1 MKRLIICLYILFSA
15 LHLTAGEQYI
25 YTKISNHNGLTSTV
39 NCIYKEKD
47 GVVWLGTPRGLYS
60 FNGYNIKHFNDSL
73 FIGRAVYDIEED
85 LKGGIWVLT
94 DRGIIHRK
102 RGEEVFNVVS
112 CVQEKETPSLMSMC
126 QDEDGLWFGG
136 IGRIYR
142 YTYKGDQLSPYCN
155 LENRNCSIITKTGIS
170 TLMCSSSNGGILV
183 NTQTGEV
190 TNLPT
195 DSPDE
200 ISAVLLD
207 SKGRL
212 WIAGYNHGI
221 WAYDKDWTL
230 LRSYSTKNSSL
241 SSDLIICLTEKDG
254 KIWAGTDGGGI
265 NIIDLESDRINVLS
279 YIPGDSSSFPAH
291 SIKSIYTDNYGN
303 IWAGSTRDGLIKVSS
318 SGMKTYSDS
327 HIGLSDGMT
336 NHTVLCLFQEEEK
349 DTIWIG
355 TDGGGLNRF
364 DPATKKFTHYPSTLG
379 TKIITISTYSE
390 SELALSVYS
399 GGIWIFNKNTGSVSP
414 LEIKDDALC
423 HFMKYTGRS
432 LLTSNGKNGELYFIA
447 DFIKMYDRKT
457 GLCTSVTLEGEG
469 RTSGSIYIIGTG
481 EKGLYVHDL
490 FSIYILNGDR
500 LSKIGTAEGHR
511 ISSGYLGDDGDIW
524 LATNKGLCRFDENS
538 RSIHHIETNLFMGTS
553 TVVWDGKSKVWI
565 GAGSSL
571 YAYLTDEDSFAMF
584 GESDGAYPNEYLS
597 KPRLLSNNGD
607 VYIGGVQGLLRI
619 DSEYTIDASEVPELS
634 LYDISVDKERIYSG
648 KDGVYKVPRNSK
660 TLSISVSTQETDI
673 SRHKMYRFS
682 IPGSGK
688 DYRLTSPTLEIR
700 DLPEPGR
707 YDVLAS
713 CTKRNGEWTEPFKI
727 MTIKIPRPWY
737 LSRWFIAGV
746 LVFITIIG
754 SGVVIGLMFR
764 KTSRLKLALKEQEQT
779 MYEEKVRML
788 INISH
793 ELRTPLTLI
802 MAPLKRLLGEAD
814 PQESQTAT
822 LQRIYRQSKR
832 MKILLDMVLDLR
844 KFEEGKNGLRME
856 KADFNKWIG
865 RVIDDIIKEEDAEGI
880 VIDIEADTK
889 VEEVEFDSRKCETIL
904 TNILMNA
911 VKHSTKGDHIHIRTS
926 LQENGN
932 VRVSISDEG
941 PGLGDID
948 KSKIFTRF
956 YQSANE
962 QYGSGIGL
970 SYSKILVELQGGQI
984 GAENNPDKGATF
996 WWEIPVRFGGAQ
1008 DIPSKAY
1015 LNEIIDDNS
1024 ADLFSAPETGSFNTS
1039 STRLLLVDDSQ
1050 DLLDFLREAL
1060 TGEFT
1065 EIITSTSGNKAMAL
1079 LNSGKLPDII
1089 VSDVNM
1095 PDGDGYRFCSAL
1107 KGNEKYSHIPIV
1119 LLTARGDGQS
1129 QIDSYK
1135 AGADAFMAKPF
1146 EVDTLLELLKG
1157 MLRKKHEIKKKY
1169 LDNEDDITSEYGSN
1183 EEGFIIRLNKI
1194 ISEHLDNP
1202 DLDQQ
1207 LLCREMGMSRAS
1219 LFNKMKTIT
1228 GSGAKEYITKIR
1240 IEKAKGLIENTDLTI
1255 AEVSDKTGFASQS
1268 YFSTAFKSNTGFTP
1282 SQYKQQNKKK

>member
-1 MKRLIICLYILFSA
+1 MKRLLLCLYVILSA
-15 LHLTAGEQYI
+15 LSLTAGEQYI
-25 YTKISNHNGLTSTV
+25 YTKISNQNGLTSTV

-85 LKGGIWVLT
+85 LKGGIWILT
-94 DRGIIHRK
+94 DRGIMHRK
-102 RGEEVFNVVS
+102 RGEEVFNVVR
-112 CVQEKETPSLMSMC
+112 CAQEKETPSFMSMC

-136 IGRIYR
+136 VGRIYR
-142 YTYKGDQLSPYCN
+142 YTYKEDQLSPFCD
-155 LENRNCSIITKTGIS
+155 LENRNCSIITKTGG
-170 TLMCSSSNGGILV
+170 TALMCGSSNGGVLV
-183 NTQTGEV
+183 NTLTGEV

-200 ISAVLLD
+200 ISAVLPD

-212 WIAGYNHGI
+212 WIACYNHGI

-230 LRSYSTKNSSL
+230 LRSYSTQNSSL
-241 SSDLIICLTEKDG
+241 SSDLIICLTEKNG

-265 NIIDLESDRINVLS
+265 NIIDLENDRINVLS

-303 IWAGSTRDGLIKVSS
+303 VWAGSTRDGLIKVSP

-349 DTIWIG
+349 DPIWIG

-399 GGIWIFNKNTGSVSP
+399 GGIWIFNKNTGSVRP

-432 LLTSNGKNGELYFIA
+432 LLTSNGKNGEMYFIA

-457 GLCTSVTLEGEG
+457 GLCTPVTPEGEE
-469 RTSGSIYIIGTG
+469 RFSGSIYVIGTG

-490 FSIYILNGDR
+490 FSIYIVNEGKIR
-500 LSKIGTAEGHR
+500 KIGTAAGQR
-511 ISSGYLGDDGDIW
+511 ISSGYLGGKGDIW

-538 RSIHHIETNLFMGTS
+538 TSTHHIETNLFMGTS

-584 GESDGAYPNEYLS
+584 GESDGASANEYLS
-597 KPRLLSNNGD
+597 KPRLLSSNGD

-619 DSEYTIDASEVPELS
+619 DSEFTIDASEIPELS

-648 KDGVYKVPRNSK
+648 KDGVYRVPRNSK
-660 TLSISVSTQETDI
+660 TLSISVSAQETDI

-713 CTKRNGEWTEPFKI
+713 CTKRNGEWTEPSKI

-737 LSRWFIAGV
+737 LSGWFIAGV

-754 SGVVIGLMFR
+754 AGVVIGLMFR

-779 MYEEKVRML
+779 IYEEKVRML

-814 PQESQTAT
+814 PQEPQTAT

-856 KADFNKWIG
+856 KADFNKWLG
-865 RVIDDIIKEEDAEGI
+865 GVIEDIIKEEDAEGI
-880 VIDIEADTK
+880 MIDIETDAN
-889 VEEVEFDSRKCETIL
+889 VEEVEFDSRKCETIMM
-904 TNILMNA
+904 NILMNA
-911 VKHSTKGDHIHIRTS
+911 VKHSAKGSHIHIRTS

-932 VRVSISDEG
+932 VRVSVSDEG
-941 PGLGDID
+941 PGLREID

-996 WWEIPVRFGGAQ
+996 WWEIPVRSGGVAE
-1008 DIPSKAY
+1008 IPSKAY
-1015 LNEIIDDNS
+1015 LNEIMDDNS
-1024 ADLFSAPETGSFNTS
+1024 ADVFSAPENESFSTS

-1065 EIITSTSGNKAMAL
+1065 EIITATSGNKAL
-1079 LNSGKLPDII
+1079 TILNNGRLPDII

-1095 PDGDGYRFCSAL
+1095 PDGDGYRLCSAL
-1107 KGNEKYSHIPIV
+1107 KGNEKHSHIPIV

-1169 LDNEDDITSEYGSN
+1169 LDNEGTLTPEYGSN

-1194 ISEHLDNP
+1194 ISDNLSNP
-1202 DLDQQ
+1202 DLDQV
-1207 LLCREMGMSRAS
+1207 LLCREMGLSRAS
-1219 LFNKMKTIT
+1219 LFNKMKSIT
-1228 GSGAKEYITKIR
+1228 GAGAKEYITRIR
-1240 IEKAKGLIENTDLTI
+1240 IEKAKSLMENTEMSI
-1255 AEVSDKTGFASQS
+1255 AEIADKTGFASQS
-1268 YFSTAFKSNTGFTP
+1268 YFSTAFKTSTGLTP

>member
-1 MKRLIICLYILFSA
+1 MKRLFLCLLILFAA
-15 LHLTAGEQYI
+15 LSLTAGEQYI
-25 YTKISNHNGLTSTV
+25 YTKISNQNGLTSTV

-47 GVVWLGTPRGLYS
+47 GAVWLGTPRGLYS

-94 DRGIIHRK
+94 DRWVMHRK
-102 RGEEVFNVVS
+102 RGEEAFTVIS
-112 CVQEKETPSLMSMC
+112 AQSSETPSLMSMC
-126 QDEDGLWFGG
+126 QDKEGLWFGG
-136 IGRIYR
+136 VGCIYR
-142 YTYKGDQLSPYCN
+142 YTYKEDRLLPFCS
-155 LENRNCSIITKTGIS
+155 LEGRQCPIINKTDSS
-170 TLMCSSSNGGILV
+170 TLMCSSSKGNILV
-183 NTQTGEV
+183 NTLTGEI
-190 TNLPT
+190 T
-195 DSPDE
+195 DAPVNCPDE
-200 ISAVLLD
+200 VSAVLID

-212 WIAGYNHGI
+212 WLACYNQGI
-221 WAYDKDWTL
+221 WVYDKDWTF
-230 LRSYSTKNSSL
+230 RRAYNTRNSSL
-241 SSDLIICLTEKDG
+241 SSDLIICLTEKEG
-254 KIWAGTDGGGI
+254 KVWAGSDGGGI
-265 NIIDLESDRINVLS
+265 NIIDLENDRIDVLS

-303 IWAGSTRDGLIKVSS
+303 VWAGSTRDGLIKICP

-336 NHTVLCLFQEEEK
+336 NHTVLCLFQEEND

-355 TDGGGLNRF
+355 TDGGGLNGF

-399 GGIWIFNKNTGSVSP
+399 GGIWIFNKRTGAVRP
-414 LEIKDDALC
+414 LKIKDEMLSY
-423 HFMKYTGRS
+423 FMKYTGRS
-432 LLTSNGKNGELYFIA
+432 LLTSNGKNGELYLLA

-469 RTSGSIYIIGTG
+469 RTSGVIYVIGIG

-490 FSIYILNGDR
+490 FNIYILNEEKCQ
-500 LSKIGTAEGHR
+500 KIGTAQGHR

-524 LATNKGLCRFDENS
+524 LATSQGLCRFNENS
-538 RSIHHIETNLFMGTS
+538 GSTHHIETNLFSGTS
-553 TVVWDGKSKVWI
+553 TVVWDGRSKVWI

-584 GESDGAYPNEYLS
+584 GESDGASPNEYLS
-597 KPRLLSNNGD
+597 KPRLLSDNGD

-619 DSEYTIDASEVPELS
+619 DSEYTIDASETPELS
-634 LYDISVDKERIYSG
+634 LYDISADKERIYSG
-648 KDGVYKVPRNSK
+648 KDGIYEVPRASK
-660 TLSISVSTQETDI
+660 ILSISVSTQETDI

-688 DYRLTSPTLEIR
+688 EYRLTSPTLEIR

-707 YDVLAS
+707 YDVMVS
-713 CTKRNGEWTEPFKI
+713 CTKRNGEWTEPSKI

-737 LSRWFIAGV
+737 LSGWFIAGV
-746 LVFITIIG
+746 LVFIMIV
-754 SGVVIGLMFR
+754 SSSVVIGWMFR
-764 KTSRLKLALKEQEQT
+764 KTSRLQLALKEQEQII
-779 MYEEKVRML
+779 YEEKVRML

-793 ELRTPLTLI
+793 ELRTPLTLV

-814 PQESQTAT
+814 PQQPQTAT

-844 KFEEGKNGLRME
+844 KFEEGKSGLRIE
-856 KADFNKWIG
+856 KTYFNQWLEST
-865 RVIDDIIKEEDAEGI
+865 IDDIIKEEDAEGI
-880 VIDIEADTK
+880 TIDIDPDTNVK
-889 VEEVEFDSRKCETIL
+889 EVEFDLRKCETIL
-904 TNILMNA
+904 MNILMNA
-911 VKHSTKGDHIHIRTS
+911 VKHSTKGSRIHIRTH

-948 KSKIFTRF
+948 RSKIFTRF
-956 YQSANE
+956 YQSTNE

-996 WWEIPVRFGGAQ
+996 WWEIPVRFGGISE
-1008 DIPSKAY
+1008 IPSKAY

-1024 ADLFSAPETGSFNTS
+1024 ADIFSAPDTGTLITS
-1039 STRLLLVDDSQ
+1039 GTRIMLVDDSQ

-1065 EIITSTSGNKAMAL
+1065 EIITTTSGNKAL
-1079 LNSGKLPDII
+1079 TILNNGKLPDII

-1095 PDGDGYRFCSAL
+1095 PDGDGYRLCSAL
-1107 KGNEKYSHIPIV
+1107 KGNDRYSHIPIV

-1157 MLRKKHEIKKKY
+1157 MLRKKKEIKKKY
-1169 LDNEDDITSEYGSN
+1169 LDNEGVLTSEYGSN

-1194 ISEHLDNP
+1194 ISDNLSNP
-1202 DLDQQ
+1202 DLDQI
-1207 LLCREMGMSRAS
+1207 LLCREMGLSRAS
-1219 LFNKMKTIT
+1219 LFNKMKSIT
-1228 GSGAKEYITKIR
+1228 GAGAKEYITKIR
-1240 IEKAKGLIENTDLTI
+1240 IEKAKSLMENTDMSI
-1255 AEVSDKTGFASQS
+1255 AEIADKTGFASQS
-1268 YFSTAFKSNTGFTP
+1268 YFSTAFKASTGLTP
-1282 SQYKQQNKKK
+1282 SQYKQQNKKN

>member
-1 MKRLIICLYILFSA
+1 MKRLFLCLLILFAA
-15 LHLTAGEQYI
+15 LSLTAGEQYI
-25 YTKISNHNGLTSTV
+25 YTKISNQNGLTSTV

-47 GVVWLGTPRGLYS
+47 GAVWLGTPRGLYS

-85 LKGGIWVLT
+85 LKGGIWILT
-94 DRGIIHRK
+94 DRWVMHRK
-102 RGEEVFNVVS
+102 RGEEAFTVIS
-112 CVQEKETPSLMSMC
+112 AQSSETPSLMSMC
-126 QDEDGLWFGG
+126 QDKEGLWFGG
-136 IGRIYR
+136 VGCIYR
-142 YTYKGDQLSPYCN
+142 YTYKEDRLLPFCS
-155 LENRNCSIITKTGIS
+155 LEGRQCPIINKTDSS
-170 TLMCSSSNGGILV
+170 TLMCSSSKGNILV
-183 NTQTGEV
+183 NTLTGEI
-190 TNLPT
+190 T
-195 DSPDE
+195 DAPVNCPDE
-200 ISAVLLD
+200 VSAVLID

-212 WIAGYNHGI
+212 WLACYNQGI
-221 WAYDKDWTL
+221 WVYDKDWTF
-230 LRSYSTKNSSL
+230 RRAYNTRNSSL
-241 SSDLIICLTEKDG
+241 SSDLIICLTEKEG
-254 KIWAGTDGGGI
+254 KVWAGSDGGGI
-265 NIIDLESDRINVLS
+265 NIIDLENDRIDVLS

-303 IWAGSTRDGLIKVSS
+303 VWAGSTRDGLIKIRP

-336 NHTVLCLFQEEEK
+336 NHTVLCLFQEEND

-355 TDGGGLNRF
+355 TDGGGLNGF
-364 DPATKKFTHYPSTLG
+364 DPVTKKFTHYPSTLG

-399 GGIWIFNKNTGSVSP
+399 GGIWIFNKRTGAVRP
-414 LEIKDDALC
+414 LEIKDEMLSY
-423 HFMKYTGRS
+423 FMKYTGRS
-432 LLTSNGKNGELYFIA
+432 LLTSNGKNGELYLLA

-469 RTSGSIYIIGTG
+469 RTSGVIYVIGIG

-490 FSIYILNGDR
+490 FNIYILNEETCQ
-500 LSKIGTAEGHR
+500 KIGTAQGHR

-524 LATNKGLCRFDENS
+524 LATSQGLCRFNENS
-538 RSIHHIETNLFMGTS
+538 GSTHHIETNLFSGTS
-553 TVVWDGKSKVWI
+553 TVVWDGRSKVWI

-584 GESDGAYPNEYLS
+584 GESDGASPNEYLS
-597 KPRLLSNNGD
+597 KPRLLSNSGD

-619 DSEYTIDASEVPELS
+619 DSEYAIDASEIPQLS
-634 LYDISVDKERIYSG
+634 LYDISADKERIYSG
-648 KDGVYKVPRNSK
+648 KDGIYEVPRASK
-660 TLSISVSTQETDI
+660 ILSISVSTQETDI

-682 IPGSGK
+682 IQGSGK
-688 DYRLTSPTLEIR
+688 EYRLTSPTLEIR
-700 DLPEPGR
+700 DLPQPGR
-707 YDVLAS
+707 YDVLVS
-713 CTKRNGEWTEPFKI
+713 CTKRNGEWTEPSRI

-737 LSRWFIAGV
+737 LSGWFIAGV
-746 LVFITIIG
+746 LVFIMIV
-754 SGVVIGLMFR
+754 SSSVVIGWMFR
-764 KTSRLKLALKEQEQT
+764 KTSRLQLALKEQEQII
-779 MYEEKVRML
+779 YEEKVRML

-793 ELRTPLTLI
+793 ELRTPLTLV

-814 PQESQTAT
+814 PQQPQTAT

-832 MKILLDMVLDLR
+832 MKSLLDMVLDLR
-844 KFEEGKNGLRME
+844 KFEEGKNGLRIE
-856 KADFNKWIG
+856 KADFNQWLEST
-865 RVIDDIIKEEDAEGI
+865 IDDIIKEEDAEGI
-880 VIDIEADTK
+880 TIDIEQDAK
-889 VEEVEFDSRKCETIL
+889 VEEVEFDSRKCETVL
-904 TNILMNA
+904 MNILMNA
-911 VKHSTKGDHIHIRTS
+911 VKHSTKGSHICIRTS

-948 KSKIFTRF
+948 SSKIFTRF
-956 YQSANE
+956 YQSTSE

-996 WWEIPVRFGGAQ
+996 WWEIPVRFGGISE
-1008 DIPSKAY
+1008 IPSKAY

-1024 ADLFSAPETGSFNTS
+1024 ADIFSAPDTGTLITS
-1039 STRLLLVDDSQ
+1039 DTRIMLVDDSQ

-1065 EIITSTSGNKAMAL
+1065 EIITATSGNKAL
-1079 LNSGKLPDII
+1079 TILNNGKLPDII

-1095 PDGDGYRFCSAL
+1095 PDGDGYRLCSAL
-1107 KGNEKYSHIPIV
+1107 KGNDRYSHIPIV

-1157 MLRKKHEIKKKY
+1157 MLRKKKEIKKKY
-1169 LDNEDDITSEYGSN
+1169 LDNEGVLTSEYGSN

-1194 ISEHLDNP
+1194 ISDNLSNP
-1202 DLDQQ
+1202 DLDQI
-1207 LLCREMGMSRAS
+1207 LLCREMGLSRAS
-1219 LFNKMKTIT
+1219 LFNKMKSIT
-1228 GSGAKEYITKIR
+1228 GAGAKEYITRIR
-1240 IEKAKGLIENTDLTI
+1240 IEKAKSLMENTDMSI
-1255 AEVSDKTGFASQS
+1255 AEIADKTGFASQS
-1268 YFSTAFKSNTGFTP
+1268 YFSTAFKASTGLTP
-1282 SQYKQQNKKK
+1282 SQYKQQNKKN